1 MIMFFSYKL
10 NEQPPSTAPKSKI
23 NDVEVSYDT
32 YLKFDDGRIF
42 SKIIDSA
49 RSKSDTSSIKKQLD
63 QYSKWPNSIN
73 LNDSVEIKKLETD
86 KNLFLNCFITLLNE
100 NDKKDL
106 SIENFEAVVI
116 SWTKSKNQKCSYY
129 YQIFDLIYDVKF
141 KHNHLNLES
150 DFANKVKQWLNND
163 EKLMK
168 SIYSQVRKT

>member
-86 KNLFLNCFITLLNE
+86 KNLFLNI
-100 NDKKDL
+100 D
-106 SIENFEAVVI
+106 ENFEV
-116 SWTKSKNQKCSYY
+116 
-129 YQIFDLIYDVKF
+129 F
-141 KHNHLNLES
+141 
-150 DFANKVKQWLNND
+150 
-163 EKLMK
+163 LM
-168 SIYSQVRKT
+168 